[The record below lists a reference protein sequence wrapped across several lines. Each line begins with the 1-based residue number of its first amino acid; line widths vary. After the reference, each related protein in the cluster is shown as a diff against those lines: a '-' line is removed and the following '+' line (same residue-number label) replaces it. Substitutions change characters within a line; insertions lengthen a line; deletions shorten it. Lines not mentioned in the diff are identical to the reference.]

1 MKELRTRF
9 APSPTGYMHIGGLRT
24 ALYSYLYVKKH
35 NGKFILRIEDT
46 DQGRF
51 VDGSIE
57 LIYRTLH
64 EAGLNYDEGPDVGG
78 NYGPYIQSQRK
89 NEYLK
94 YAKQLVESGHAYY
107 CFCSSERL
115 ENLPAVNGARRYD
128 KHCLYHVSKEEA
140 EKRIAN
146 GEPYVIRQ
154 NMPTEGST
162 TYHDAVYGDITVDN
176 AELEDQVL
184 IKSDGMPT
192 YNFANVIDD
201 HLMEINCVMR
211 GIEYL
216 SSTPKYNH
224 LYDAFGW
231 EKPLYIHMPPIMK
244 DAQHKLSKR
253 NGDAS
258 YEDLIAKGFLKQAII
273 NYIALLGW
281 SPKDDSEKMS
291 FEELLQKFSIEGI
304 NKSPSIFD
312 PQKLAWLNSLYIK
325 EMPFEDFCQYAT
337 RWLEKTPLHGK
348 FNHELMCKLVQGRIE
363 RFGEIEEKLSFL
375 TTFDTFDSELYFN
388 KKQKTDSEVAKQVL
402 PHVQARLQ
410 SVTTWDNA
418 TLYQTLVD
426 LAAELGVKNGQ
437 ILWPTRIALT
447 GLAATPG
454 GASEVAEILGKEETL
469 RRLSISLAML
479 ND

>member
-1 MKELRTRF
+1 
-9 APSPTGYMHIGGLRT
+9 
-24 ALYSYLYVKKH
+24 
-35 NGKFILRIEDT
+35 
-46 DQGRF
+46 
-51 VDGSIE
+51 
-57 LIYRTLH
+57 
-64 EAGLNYDEGPDVGG
+64 
-78 NYGPYIQSQRK
+78 
-89 NEYLK
+89 
-94 YAKQLVESGHAYY
+94 
-107 CFCSSERL
+107 
-115 ENLPAVNGARRYD
+115 
-128 KHCLYHVSKEEA
+128 
-140 EKRIAN
+140 
-146 GEPYVIRQ
+146 
-154 NMPTEGST
+154 
-162 TYHDAVYGDITVDN
+162 
-176 AELEDQVL
+176 
-184 IKSDGMPT
+184 MPT
-192 YNFANVIDD
+192 YNFANVVDD
-201 HLMEINCVMR
+201 HLMAINCVMR

-244 DAQHKLSKR
+244 DAHNKLSKR

-258 YEDLIAKGFLKQAII
+258 YDDLIAKGFLKEAII

-291 FEELLQKFSIEGI
+291 FDELLQKFSIEGI

-325 EMPFEDFCQYAT
+325 EMPFEAFCEYAK
-337 RWLEKTPLHGK
+337 RWLENTPLHGK
-348 FNHELMCKLVQGRIE
+348 FSHELMCKLVQGRIE

-375 TTFDTFDSELYFN
+375 VNFDKFDSELYFN

-410 SVTTWDNA
+410 TVDTWDNA

-426 LAAELGVKNGQ
+426 LAGELGVKNGQ

-454 GASEVAEILGKEETL
+454 GASEVAEILGKDETL
-469 RRLSISLAML
+469 RRLSISLSML